1 MINPMSLPHPLY
13 GFLKRRINIFIFISS
28 IFTEIYKLVCENN
41 IRAVFVMLC
50 DTYVM
55 IPMRLVVKL

>member
-1 MINPMSLPHPLY
+1 MDS
-13 GFLKRRINIFIFISS
+13 LKRRINIFIFISS

-41 IRAVFVMLC
+41 IRTVFVMLC